1 MTGKTN
7 DQPSSVYDVIT
18 VIFVVLTVGVIGVMV
33 LIINDPN
40 TALNPFPPPTVAPT
54 IQLPTLTAS
63 PTITPTNTATATPT
77 ASATPTATAT
87 GTATA
92 TPTAT
97 ATATMTPT
105 QVLSGATPQ
114 FQLPTPRPTSLPALD
129 DGSGDAVPGTENT
142 PPPVPQAA
150 TRSPFPFTAS
160 PTRYQPSE
168 NVSGCQWLSIAGTV
182 AGLVGEAVPGLAI
195 EISGDNFRAVQFSG
209 SAARWG
215 DSGYEFHVGNAPR
228 SATFTLRLLGPTGGP
243 VSDNVYVDTGNTCQ
257 TNVAIVNFV
266 QNHEY

>member
-7 DQPSSVYDVIT
+7 DQPSTVYDVIT

-33 LIINDPN
+33 LIINDPG

-63 PTITPTNTATATPT
+63 PTITPTSTATATAT
-77 ASATPTATAT
+77 ASETATATAT

-97 ATATMTPT
+97 ATATVTPT

-114 FQLPTPRPTSLPALD
+114 FQLPTALPTLD
-129 DGSGDAVPGTENT
+129 DGSGGAVPGAESTT
-142 PPPVPQAA
+142 PPVYQAA

-160 PTRYQPSE
+160 ATRYEPNE
-168 NVSGCQWLSIAGTV
+168 NESGCQWLSIAGTV

-195 EISGDNFRAVQFSG
+195 EINGDNFRAVQFSG

-215 DSGYEFHVGNAPR
+215 DSGYEFHIGNAPR
-228 SATFTLRLLGPTGGP
+228 SATFTLRVLGPTGGP
-243 VSDNVYVDTGNTCQ
+243 VSDNVYVETGNTCQ